1 MNYNVC
7 CELTCTSRKVA
18 GMDFCAIHSAEQG
31 KSKLGGKGIDIVKK
45 PNKEKYTFR
54 DCPSNPHLAEVTC
67 NDCGHAFRIDP
78 DWHFT
83 CPECTKED
91 KPKADRFDD
100 NKPMLQYNL
109 LGREVCELEASVWT
123 AGAEKY
129 SPGNWLKGQST
140 TKAAGSLLRHLTA
153 YLAGEDNDPES
164 GLPHIGH
171 VITSAKIL
179 ANGQLKG
186 FDDRSKG

>member
-1 MNYNVC
+1 MITS
-7 CELTCTSRKVA
+7 CETCGCGILSHER
-18 GMDFCAIHSAEQG
+18 FCPTCIADDKLQNEIMEEHG
-31 KSKLGGKGIDIVKK
+31 KPKLGGKRIDIVKE
-45 PNKEKYTFR
+45 PTEK
-54 DCPSNPHLAEVTC
+54 A
-67 NDCGHAFRIDP
+67 
-78 DWHFT
+78 
-83 CPECTKED
+83 K
-91 KPKADRFDD
+91 RFDD

-109 LGREVCELEASVWT
+109 LGKEVCELEAAVWA

-140 TKAAGSLLRHLTA
+140 TRAAGSLLRHLTA

-186 FDDRSKG
+186 FDDRAKS